1 MIDIAQ
7 SHSQPR
13 KVLVV
18 DDERG
23 ARMALEVPL
32 RLSGYEVAAATCGRE
47 AIALG
52 RGKKFDVVLTD
63 IYMPDINGLEVV
75 REFRQSSPDTKI
87 IAVTAQGS
95 LEIAMQAIEE
105 GAFDFIAKPFNIDEV
120 LALVGR
126 AAQHATITQAASPDP
141 EHDFSAS
148 GLIGHSPQM
157 VRAYK
162 LTAHA
167 ARTNATVL
175 IEGESGTGK
184 ELIARAIHRH
194 SPRSN
199 RAFTAVNCS
208 AMTETLLESE
218 LFGYTRGSFT
228 GAAADRAGLFEST
241 DGGTIFLDE
250 LGGTSPSFQANLLR
264 VLQEKEVRR
273 IGSRE
278 ARKVDV
284 RVIGA
289 TNINLEEL
297 ARRGEFRNDLFYRLS
312 VLTIA
317 LPPLRERGVD
327 DIALLAHHFLRKYG
341 QDHGDQ
347 IRISEDVIDLLARY
361 AWPGNVR
368 ELENTIEHA
377 AAVCNDRLITICD
390 LPQRIIERA
399 APASVP
405 SGRTDVSLIED
416 RPLLSELDRRYVQ
429 LVLSE
434 TGGNKSRA
442 AEILGID
449 RRTIY
454 RYLNP
459 GNGQNSESATA
470 PPSSTAIDADDPE

>member
-1 MIDIAQ
+1 MAKGPDNSLMNVSEINCR
-7 SHSQPR
+7 SH

-32 RLSGYEVAAATCGRE
+32 RLSGYDVVAATGGRE

-52 RGKKFDVVLTD
+52 QGKRFDVVLTD
-63 IYMPDINGLEVV
+63 IYMPDLNGLEVV
-75 REFRQSSPDTKI
+75 REFRRLSPDTKI

-105 GAFDFIAKPFNIDEV
+105 GAFDFIAKPFDIDEV
-120 LALVGR
+120 LALVSR
-126 AAQHATITQAASPDP
+126 AAEHSATTPAASPDP

-157 VRAYK
+157 VQAYK

-175 IEGESGTGK
+175 IEGESGSGK

-194 SPRSN
+194 SA
-199 RAFTAVNCS
+199 RAKKPFIAVNCS

-218 LFGYTRGSFT
+218 LFGYTKGSFT
-228 GAAADRAGLFEST
+228 GAASDRAGLFESA

-250 LGGTSPSFQANLLR
+250 LSGTSQSFQASLLR
-264 VLQEKEVRR
+264 VLQEREVRR

-278 ARKVDV
+278 SRKVDV

-289 TNINLEEL
+289 TNVNLEEL
-297 ARRGEFRNDLFYRLS
+297 AGRGEFRPDLFYRLS
-312 VLTIA
+312 VLTIT
-317 LPPLRERGVD
+317 LPPLRERGAE
-327 DIALLAHHFLRKYG
+327 DIALLAHHFLKKYAR
-341 QDHGDQ
+341 DHGEQ
-347 IRISEDVIDLLARY
+347 IRIGEDVIDLLARY
-361 AWPGNVR
+361 PWPGNVR

-377 AAVCNDRLITICD
+377 AAVCADRLITTSD
-390 LPQRIIERA
+390 LPRRIVERA
-399 APASVP
+399 TPPPAPAHHP
-405 SGRTDVSLIED
+405 GVSLIDD
-416 RPLLSELDRRYVQ
+416 RPSLAELERRYVQ
-429 LVLSE
+429 LILSE

-454 RYLNP
+454 RFLEGDSLTRIVN
-459 GNGQNSESATA
+459 
-470 PPSSTAIDADDPE
+470 

>member
-1 MIDIAQ
+1 MNVSETNYR
-7 SHSQPR
+7 SH

-32 RLSGYEVAAATCGRE
+32 RLSGYDVVAATGGRE

-52 RGKKFDVVLTD
+52 QGKRFDVVLTD
-63 IYMPDINGLEVV
+63 IYMPDLNGLEVV
-75 REFRQSSPDTKI
+75 REFRRLSPDTKI

-105 GAFDFIAKPFNIDEV
+105 GAFDFIAKPFDIDEV

-126 AAQHATITQAASPDP
+126 AAEHSTTTPAESPDP

-175 IEGESGTGK
+175 IEGESGSGK
-184 ELIARAIHRH
+184 ELIARAIHHH
-194 SPRSN
+194 SSRAN
-199 RAFTAVNCS
+199 RPFIAVNCS

-228 GAAADRAGLFEST
+228 GASADRPGLFESA

-250 LGGTSPSFQANLLR
+250 LSATSQSFQASLLR

-273 IGSRE
+273 IGASL
-278 ARKVDV
+278 ARKVDT

-289 TNINLEEL
+289 TNISLEEMVESG
-297 ARRGEFRNDLFYRLS
+297 AFRSDLFYRLS
-312 VLTIA
+312 VLTIV
-317 LPPLRERGVD
+317 LPPLRERGAE
-327 DIALLAHHFLRKYG
+327 DIALLAHHFLKKYSRDG
-341 QDHGDQ
+341 GPRAL
-347 IRISEDVIDLLARY
+347 IGEDALDLLSRY
-361 AWPGNVR
+361 PWPGNVR
-368 ELENTIEHA
+368 ELENSIEYA
-377 AAVCNDRLITICD
+377 VAVCNDNLITIND
-390 LPQRIIERA
+390 LPHRIVERA
-399 APASVP
+399 APPSPPAAHPSVAFI
-405 SGRTDVSLIED
+405 DD
-416 RPLLSELDRRYVQ
+416 RPTLAELERRYVR
-429 LVLSE
+429 LILAE
-434 TGGNKSRA
+434 TDGNKSRA
-442 AEILGID
+442 AEVLGID

-454 RYLNP
+454 RYL
-459 GNGQNSESATA
+459 ESVGEQEK
-470 PPSSTAIDADDPE
+470 SFSHE

>member
-1 MIDIAQ
+1 MNVSETNPK
-7 SHSQPR
+7 SH

-32 RLSGYEVAAATCGRE
+32 RLSGYDVVAATGGRE

-52 RGKKFDVVLTD
+52 QGKRFDVVLTD
-63 IYMPDINGLEVV
+63 IYMPDLNGLEVV
-75 REFRQSSPDTKI
+75 REFRRLSPDTKI

-105 GAFDFIAKPFNIDEV
+105 GAFDFIAKPFDIDEV

-126 AAQHATITQAASPDP
+126 AAEHSATTPAESPDP

-175 IEGESGTGK
+175 IEGESGSGK

-194 SPRSN
+194 SA
-199 RAFTAVNCS
+199 RAKKPFIAVNCS

-218 LFGYTRGSFT
+218 LFGYTKGSFT
-228 GAAADRAGLFEST
+228 GAATDRAGLFESAE
-241 DGGTIFLDE
+241 GGTIFLDE
-250 LGGTSPSFQANLLR
+250 LSGTSQSFQASLLR
-264 VLQEKEVRR
+264 VLQEREVRR

-278 ARKVDV
+278 SRKVDV

-289 TNINLEEL
+289 TNVNLEEL
-297 ARRGEFRNDLFYRLS
+297 AGRGEFRPDLFYRLS
-312 VLTIA
+312 VLTIT
-317 LPPLRERGVD
+317 LPPLRERGAE
-327 DIALLAHHFLRKYG
+327 DIALLAHHFLKKYAR
-341 QDHGDQ
+341 DHGEQ
-347 IRISEDVIDLLARY
+347 IRIGEDVIDLLARY
-361 AWPGNVR
+361 PWPGNVR

-377 AAVCNDRLITICD
+377 AAVCADRLITTSD
-390 LPQRIIERA
+390 LPRRVVERA
-399 APASVP
+399 APP
-405 SGRTDVSLIED
+405 SAPALHPGVSLIDD
-416 RPLLSELDRRYVQ
+416 RPSLAELERRYVQ
-429 LVLSE
+429 LILSE
-434 TGGNKSRA
+434 TDGNKSRA

-454 RYLNP
+454 RYLETV
-459 GNGQNSESATA
+459 SE
-470 PPSSTAIDADDPE
+470 PIDDQE